1 MVTSVADTTSTTNT
15 STTAKDTSAFSSDY
29 TTFLNLLTAQ
39 IKNQDPLSPMDTTA
53 WTAQLVQYS
62 SVEQQLKANGYLETI
77 ANNNTQNSM
86 NAAVGYIGKT
96 VTADQSTST
105 LKDGSAD
112 WQYALSAEATS
123 ATLSV
128 SDSEGNVVWSGPASD
143 MTTGTHDF
151 SWDGKDS
158 AGKDLPEGQ
167 YTLSIKA
174 ANAAGDVDAAIGV
187 TGVVTSAADVD
198 GTVVLKVGD
207 TSVPL
212 TDVTSVS

>member
-1 MVTSVADTTSTTNT
+1 MVANVTDTSSTTNT
-15 STTAKDTSAFSSDY
+15 TKTAADTSKFSTDY
-29 TTFLNLLTAQ
+29 STFLNLLTAQ

-77 ANNNTQNSM
+77 ASNNTQNSM

-96 VTADQSTST
+96 VTADQDIAT
-105 LKDGSAD
+105 LKDGKAD

-128 SDSEGNVVWSGPASD
+128 SDSKGNVVWSGPAGDLTS
-143 MTTGTHDF
+143 GIHDF

-158 AGKDLPEGQ
+158 NGKALPEDQ
-167 YTLSIKA
+167 YQLSIKA
-174 ANAAGDVDAAIGV
+174 TNAAGDVNAAIGV
-187 TGVVTSAADVD
+187 TGVVISAADVD
-198 GTVVLKVGD
+198 GTVVLKVGN

-212 TDVTSVS
+212 SDVSSVS

>member
-1 MVTSVADTTSTTNT
+1 MVANVTDTSSATTTKTAADTSKFST
-15 STTAKDTSAFSSDY
+15 DY
-29 TTFLNLLTAQ
+29 STFLNLLTAQ

-77 ANNNTQNSM
+77 AKNNTQNSM

-96 VTADQSTST
+96 VTADQDIATQ
-105 LKDGSAD
+105 KDGNAD
-112 WQYALSAEATS
+112 WQYALRGEATK

-128 SDSEGNVVWSGPASD
+128 SDSEGKVVWSGDAGD
-143 MTTGTHDF
+143 LTTGIHDF

-158 AGKDLPEGQ
+158 AGKALPEGQ
-167 YTLSIKA
+167 YQLSIKA
-174 ANAAGDVDAAIGV
+174 TNAAGDVDAAIGV
-187 TGVVTSAADVD
+187 TGTVTSAADVD
-198 GTVVLKVGD
+198 GTVVLKVGN

-212 TDVTSVS
+212 SGVTSVS

>member
-1 MVTSVADTTSTTNT
+1 
-15 STTAKDTSAFSSDY
+15 
-29 TTFLNLLTAQ
+29 
-39 IKNQDPLSPMDTTA
+39 MDTTA

-77 ANNNTQNSM
+77 ANGNTQNSM

-96 VTADQSTST
+96 VTADQSVST
-105 LKDGSAD
+105 LKDGKAD
-112 WQYALSAEATS
+112 WQYALSGEAS
-123 ATLSV
+123 KATLTIN
-128 SDSEGNVVWSGPASD
+128 DSEGNVVWSGAAPDTS
-143 MTTGTHDF
+143 TGIHDF

-174 ANAAGDVDAAIGV
+174 ANAAGDVDAAIGI
-187 TGVVTSAADVD
+187 TGVVTSAANAD
-198 GTVVLKVGD
+198 GTVVLKVGN

-212 TDVTSVS
+212 SDVTSVS

>member
-1 MVTSVADTTSTTNT
+1 MVTNVADAPSTTNNT
-15 STTAKDTSAFSSDY
+15 KTAADSSKFSTDY
-29 TTFLNLLTAQ
+29 STFLNLLTAQ

-96 VTADQSTST
+96 VTADQSIAS
-105 LKDGSAD
+105 LKDGKTD
-112 WQYALSAEATS
+112 WQYALSGEAS
-123 ATLSV
+123 KATLSV
-128 SDSEGNVVWSGPASD
+128 TDSSGKVVWSGTAPD
-143 MTTGTHDF
+143 LTTGIHDF

-158 AGKDLPEGQ
+158 SGKALPEGQ
-167 YTLSIKA
+167 YQLSIKA
-174 ANAAGDVDAAIGV
+174 SNAAGDVSAAIGV
-187 TGVVTSAADVD
+187 TGVVSSAADVD
-198 GTVVLKVGD
+198 GTVVLKVGN

-212 TDVTSVS
+212 SDVTSVS

>member
-1 MVTSVADTTSTTNT
+1 MVTATANTTATNT
-15 STTAKDTSAFSSDY
+15 TTTTAKDTSAFSSDY
-29 TTFLNLLTAQ
+29 TTFLNLLTSQ

-96 VTADQSTST
+96 VTADQSVST
-105 LKDGSAD
+105 LKDGKAD
-112 WQYALSAEATS
+112 WQYALSGEATS

-128 SDSEGNVVWSGPASD
+128 SDSDGNVVWSGAASD
-143 MTTGTHDF
+143 LTTGIHDF

-158 AGKDLPEGQ
+158 TGKAVADGE

-198 GTVVLKVGD
+198 GTVVLKVGN